1 MNYQNSSAFRF
12 HKKLVAEPEE
22 FQLTGF
28 QLANGLQVIMLKN
41 HQVPVVAVD
50 IWYKV
55 GSKDEKPGKSGFA
68 HLFEHLMFEGSENV
82 GKTEH
87 MKLLTD
93 VGGTVNGSTTQ
104 DRTNYWEVVPANQ
117 LELALWLEADRM
129 RSLKINRENFENQ
142 RATVKEERRLR
153 IDNQP
158 YMPVIYE
165 LKDQVAHENFAY
177 QHSVMGSIE
186 DLDRATLEDVTAFH
200 SLYYRP
206 NNAILAIVGDFKV
219 ETAYHLLQKYFSRI
233 PAGASIPAV
242 DLTESRRRREVRFTF
257 SDSFAPFPALLISQL
272 IPERN
277 HPAFYPL
284 ELLEKI
290 LFDGESSRLYRK
302 LVEEEQLAL
311 HVVGGQDGKFGPAL
325 FFLFAQLHPQKKL
338 TDLEKAIYAEF
349 EQIQN
354 RGVSEEELEKARNK
368 VKADFISQQ
377 ESVRSLADTLCM
389 YHTIYQQPD
398 RFFSEL
404 ERFEKV
410 TAAEIQRT
418 AQEFLSPNGRS
429 VIEVIPGKQATEEL
443 KTEGL
448 S

>member
-1 MNYQNSSAFRF
+1 MDYQKHTPFRF
-12 HKKLVAEPEE
+12 HKKLVSEPEE
-22 FQLTGF
+22 YQLTGF
-28 QLANGLQVIMLKN
+28 QLENGLQVIMLKN

-68 HLFEHLMFEGSENV
+68 HLFEHMMFEGSENV
-82 GKTEH
+82 GKAEH

-104 DRTNYWEVVPANQ
+104 DRTNYWQVVPANQ

-129 RSLKINRENFENQ
+129 RSLKINLENFENQ

-165 LKDQVAHENFAY
+165 LKDQISYRNFAY
-177 QHSVMGSIE
+177 QHSVMGSME

-206 NNAILAIVGDFKV
+206 NNAVMAVVGDFTV
-219 ETAYHLLQKYFSRI
+219 QQAYTLVKKYFSKI
-233 PAGASIPAV
+233 PTGAAIPAV
-242 DLTESRRRREVRFTF
+242 DLSESRCQREVRFTF
-257 SDSFAPFPALLISQL
+257 PDSFAPFPAILISQL
-272 IPERN
+272 IPERT
-277 HPAFYPL
+277 HSSFYPL

-290 LFDGESSRLYRK
+290 LFDGESSRFYRK

-325 FFLFAQLHPQKKL
+325 FFLFAQLHPEKKL
-338 TDLEKAIYAEF
+338 LDLEKTIYAEF
-349 EQIQN
+349 EQLQS
-354 RGVSEEELEKARNK
+354 RGVSEEELEKAKNK
-368 VKADFISQQ
+368 VRTDFVSQQ

-389 YHTIYQQPD
+389 YHTVYQQPE
-398 RFFSEL
+398 RFFTEL
-404 ERFEKV
+404 ERFEKI
-410 TAAEIQRT
+410 TATEVQA
-418 AQEFLSPNGRS
+418 AAKEFLGPDGRS
-429 VIEVIPGKQATEEL
+429 VIEIIPRKQATEEL
-443 KTEGL
+443 KPDNL